1 MSMSRKEIQPYMAK
15 GPQKLITTNQ
25 ILAIHQLLANLYGGV
40 TDLRSP
46 EMVKMLDEL
55 ANEINACRNRAEII
69 KAATNI
75 IYMIVRNAPFI
86 VANKRTAFLVAS
98 TILHMHGL
106 SIEAVPEDILV
117 ALTAI
122 STGNFSREETGEWLR
137 GYLVA
142 EEITAL

>member
-1 MSMSRKEIQPYMAK
+1 MSRKEIQPYMAEE
-15 GPQKLITTNQ
+15 PQKLITTNQ
-25 ILAIHQLLANLYGGV
+25 ILAIHQRLANLYGGV

-46 EMVKMLDEL
+46 EMLKMLDEL
-55 ANEINACRNRAEII
+55 ANEINNCHNRAEVI
-69 KAATNI
+69 KSATNV
-75 IYMIVRNAPFI
+75 IYMIVRKSPFI

-106 SIEAVPEDILV
+106 SIEAMPEGILV

-137 GYLVA
+137 GQLVA
-142 EEITAL
+142 EHLTALQF